1 MTYTGNIF
9 SATLAIPSLFAII
22 IGLMLLY
29 RTQKDS
35 INYLSL
41 IMFSTAWWAIC
52 YAINLTATT
61 QAEILGWV
69 KLEYFGIAFI
79 PPLWVFFC
87 LQFTKIEHKWSLAP
101 RMALLIIP
109 CAVIASVWTLEF
121 HDWYYQNMHLTKA
134 GSLFLLKFTA
144 GPLYIFCTIYFYI
157 CLMYGIL
164 LIASRYKYS
173 NQIYKSQATLIIISA
188 SVPWIANIIYLSG
201 FRPFGVIDVTPYAF
215 LFTAISIG
223 IGLLKFKLFSLIPQ
237 AREKLIESM
246 SEGFMVLEKSYRI
259 VDINHS
265 MRQILGNTLPSY
277 NGAKLHNALVG
288 AEQILSELPKGL
300 PFMTKFRMTTIHSTE
315 YYHVLASPLKDEQFK
330 LNGYILLFR
339 NITEKLKDE
348 KKLMSQNE
356 TLKDIAHLQSH
367 EIRRPVANIL
377 GLIEVLK
384 LSERS
389 GLSQEQIEYLR
400 LLEKEAKSLDFLVRQ
415 IVKKAEI
422 VEN

>member
-1 MTYTGNIF
+1 MTYTGNLF
-9 SATLAIPSLFAII
+9 SATLAIPSLFAIV
-22 IGLMLLY
+22 IGLMLLH

-52 YAINLTATT
+52 YAIDLTATT
-61 QAEILGWV
+61 KEEILGWV
-69 KLEYFGIAFI
+69 KLEYFGISFI
-79 PPLWVFFC
+79 PPLWVFFSI
-87 LQFTKIEHKWSLAP
+87 QFTNYDHKWSLT
-101 RMALLIIP
+101 RKLFLLIIP
-109 CAVIASVWTLEF
+109 CLVIGSVWTVEH
-121 HDWYYQNMHLTKA
+121 HDWYYQDMILTQA
-134 GSLFLLKFTA
+134 HTLYLLKFKA
-144 GPLYIFCTIYFYI
+144 GPLYILFTIYFYL
-157 CLMYGIL
+157 CLIYGIL
-164 LIASRYKYS
+164 LIASRYRYS

-188 SVPWIANIIYLSG
+188 SVPWIANILYLSG
-201 FRPFGVIDVTPYAF
+201 FRPFGVIDITPYAF
-215 LFTAISIG
+215 LITAISIG
-223 IGLLKFKLFSLIPQ
+223 IGLLRFKLFSLIPQ

-265 MRQILGNTLPSY
+265 MRQILGETLPSY
-277 NGAKLHNALVG
+277 VGVKLENALVG
-288 AEQILSELPKGL
+288 ADQILNEMPRGL
-300 PFMTKFRMTTIHSTE
+300 PFITKFRLTTIHSTE
-315 YYHVLASPLKDEQFK
+315 YYHVLASPLKDEQHI

-348 KKLMSQNE
+348 QKLNSQHE

-384 LSERS
+384 MS
-389 GLSQEQIEYLR
+389 GKNNLNKEQIEYLSH
-400 LLEKEAKSLDFLVRQ
+400 LELEAKSLDMLVRQ